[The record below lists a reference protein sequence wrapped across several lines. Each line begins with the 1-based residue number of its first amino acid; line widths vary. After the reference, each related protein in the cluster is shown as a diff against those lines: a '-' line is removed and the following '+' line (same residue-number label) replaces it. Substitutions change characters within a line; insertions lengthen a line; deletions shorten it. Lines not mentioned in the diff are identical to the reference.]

1 MQRVTEGAL
10 SLLTSREDRV
20 RMHCFRLAMGGSPH
34 SSLTDTMAFWGKEK
48 KYLSTCC
55 RLPFGAPP
63 PASTSIS
70 ACLLLPADMGQC
82 YPAGAHRSSRP
93 APFSAPQAYCQLQLS
108 PRPRYPSCQL
118 CSYFALQIQP
128 QQGQALVP
136 SILNHQPKMLFL
148 FPTAQTPIAFDAVIA
163 SFSCHYHPPARTS
176 STDLVFPMGK
186 ASRKKPLCFQPCIT
200 TS

>member
-1 MQRVTEGAL
+1 ML
-10 SLLTSREDRV
+10 SLATRFPL
-20 RMHCFRLAMGGSPH
+20 
-34 SSLTDTMAFWGKEK
+34 
-48 KYLSTCC
+48 
-55 RLPFGAPP
+55 
-63 PASTSIS
+63 PASTSSAS
-70 ACLLLPADMGQC
+70 ACFSPLDVGQC
-82 YPAGAHRSSRP
+82 QPAACHPWAPHGPQGASTQRNSQP
-93 APFSAPQAYCQLQLS
+93 ALLSAPQAYCQPQLS

-163 SFSCHYHPPARTS
+163 SFSHHYHPPARTS

-186 ASRKKPLCFQPCIT
+186 ASRKKILCFQPYIT